1 MPRGDERAV
10 KLVSPEARVT
20 NFSQLPGTSQ
30 VLALDVLHP
39 RKTRAVDTLQRQ
51 SSFAILVEF
60 SMCYLNCALGLY
72 LI

>member
-10 KLVSPEARVT
+10 KLVSPEAQVT

-39 RKTRAVDTLQRQ
+39 RKTRAVGYSTKPKQLR
-51 SSFAILVEF
+51 
-60 SMCYLNCALGLY
+60 YLG
-72 LI
+72 